1 MTTID
6 EKKRQEKTF
15 SRGESEKNNL
25 VLYMNEVSRFPILSR
40 TEENKIAHEVE
51 MGSKEAREKLINA
64 NLRFVIKI
72 AKKYQGQ
79 GLPLEDLI
87 SEGNAGLL
95 HAVDRFN
102 VDRGFHF
109 ISYAVWWIRQAIL
122 NALYERSRM
131 IRLPQNRAAEL
142 VKIEQARKMIK
153 TQNPDEEIIEIA
165 NYLKMEKKHVKHL
178 LAISRE
184 MLSLE
189 NSLSRDRKSKLKDF
203 IEDSKFKSP
212 YQKLE
217 QKAMKSE
224 IDKLLNTLNKEEA
237 EIIRCHFGLGC
248 NPMSLQEIGEKY
260 NLSKERIRQIEV
272 KAISRLKNP
281 VRNKKLQMYIA

>member
-1 MTTID
+1 MTGTM
-6 EKKRQEKTF
+6 EKVKAKAS
-15 SRGESEKNNL
+15 SRVRSEENNL
-25 VLYMNEVSRFPILSR
+25 AQYMKEVSRFPILSR
-40 TEENKIAHEVE
+40 EEEKKIAYEAE

-64 NLRFVIKI
+64 NLRFVIRI

-87 SEGNAGLL
+87 SEGNTGLVN
-95 HAVDRFN
+95 AVDRFDN
-102 VDRGFHF
+102 EKGFHF

-122 NALYERSRM
+122 SALNDKSRM

-142 VKIEQARKMIK
+142 VKIEQARKQIK
-153 TQNPDEEIIEIA
+153 KQTVEEEIMEIA
-165 NYLKMEKKHVKHL
+165 KYLNMEKNHVKHL
-178 LAISRE
+178 LYISRD

-189 NSLSRDRKSKLKDF
+189 NSVSKDHKSKLKDF

-217 QKAMKSE
+217 QKTMKSD

-237 EIIRCHFGLGC
+237 EIIRCHYGLDC
-248 NPMSLQEIGEKY
+248 KAMTLKEIGEKY
-260 NLSKERIRQIEV
+260 NLSKERVRQIEA
-272 KAISRLKNP
+272 KAISRLRNP
-281 VRNKKLQMYIA
+281 VRGEKLQMYIA